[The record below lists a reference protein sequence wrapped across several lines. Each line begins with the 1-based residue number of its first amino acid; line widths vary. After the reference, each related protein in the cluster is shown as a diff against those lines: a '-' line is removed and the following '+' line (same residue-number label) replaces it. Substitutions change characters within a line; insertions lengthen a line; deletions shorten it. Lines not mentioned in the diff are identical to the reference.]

1 MQFIY
6 FIKLVMQYFNDK
18 VLNNALVEIL
28 KIQVYEIIKFTL
40 CQNSCCGSIFTFSSF
55 FVQFC
60 PYLCKRCRAGSGLP
74 HGRFLFSSISS
85 GSSISKTASNLAVL
99 GQVEGSNLLGLLNLL
114 LVGLD
119 LALELVDE
127 SLHALVVLL
136 ILVTSE
142 GQLLDGPLSLAEVL
156 QDVSVASALS
166 VKLRLQLT
174 DAGLHLDH
182 GLPASLEGIDL
193 GLVSTGAGVLA
204 LGLQQLLVLLE
215 GHSQLLL
222 ASEFISKTSS
232 INHSPG
238 SLLLGQSGLVGHL
251 IEVALELVVL
261 RLQLPSGSSNGLVDI
276 GEVSKVLVGVSQLLL
291 GSTSL
296 SVGSLQQSAGLL
308 EAVLHG
314 GGLAVGGDLGVG
326 SGGLGLGLG
335 VNLDLGISDLEL
347 VLLDGVLG
355 LSTAGNGVLQSKSEV
370 TRVSLQ
376 LLLHSESFSL
386 TLGLGL
392 KGRLHGVESLGLV
405 LANHGKLL
413 VLLSN
418 SALNLGLDLSELHL
432 ASQDLVLLLLQGA
445 LGLLKSRLELHLLG
459 LEPLAD
465 FVNLMDGA
473 SSLSDLVH
481 NVLDLIGQSL
491 VLTSDLLKL
500 ENSLLV
506 GRLDLEQFGGSI
518 SCLLLADIKIKG
530 KTVNLSLHL
539 SNGLVKL
546 LGLPLHGSVDNLGLV
561 EVGGHL
567 GDLGLDLALGLL
579 NLGQLSLEVVN
590 SGLGVPGSQLHLG
603 HLQFLSLSNSIGLVL
618 LSHSIGIT
626 LGLGIESEDI
636 VTSSN
641 LLIKSLL
648 GEVKFVFQV
657 SVLAQQKLPLSGLI
671 VTESLDVIE
680 LSSQGSLG
688 LGKHVEVVLKISNN
702 AEKFTILVGNL
713 VL

>member
-1 MQFIY
+1 MSHS
-6 FIKLVMQYFNDK
+6 
-18 VLNNALVEIL
+18 
-28 KIQVYEIIKFTL
+28 KIESRD
-40 CQNSCCGSIFTFSSF
+40 CSF
-55 FVQFC
+55 FTVLCLASGSSIVSSNFNGF
-60 PYLCKRCRAGSGLP
+60 YLGKGSRTNSSLP
-74 HGRFLFSSISS
+74 HSSLLFSSISGGRS
-85 GSSISKTASNLAVL
+85 VSQGSSNLAVL
-99 GQVEGSNLLGLLNLL
+99 GQVEGGNLLGFFNLL

-119 LALELVDE
+119 LALELVNQ

-136 ILVTSE
+136 VLVTSE

-156 QDVSVASALS
+156 QDVSVTPALG

-193 GLVSTGAGVLA
+193 GFVSTGAGVLA

-215 GHSQLLL
+215 GHGQLLL
-222 ASEFISKTSS
+222 ASELISKTSS
-232 INHSPG
+232 INHSSC
-238 SLLLGQSGLVGHL
+238 SLLLGQSCLVGHL

-276 GEVSKVLVGVSQLLL
+276 GEVSEVLVGVSQFLLS
-291 GSTSL
+291 STSL
-296 SVGSLQQSAGLL
+296 SVGSLKQSARLL

-326 SGGLGLGLG
+326 SGGLSLRLG
-335 VNLDLGISDLEL
+335 VNLDLSISDLEL

-376 LLLHSESFSL
+376 LLLHSKSLGL

-418 SALNLGLDLSELHL
+418 SALNLGLDLGELHL
-432 ASQDLVLLLLQGA
+432 ASQDLVLLLLQGG

-465 FVNLMDGA
+465 FVNLVDGA

-481 NVLDLIGQSL
+481 DVLDLIGQSL

-500 ENSLLV
+500 ENSLLI

-518 SCLLLADIKIKG
+518 SGLLLAHIKIKG

-539 SNGLVKL
+539 SNCLVKL
-546 LGLPLHGSVDNLGLV
+546 LGLPLHGSVDNLGLI

-590 SGLGVPGSQLHLG
+590 SSLGLGVPGSQLHLG
-603 HLQFLSLSNSIGLVL
+603 HLQFLSLGNSIGLVL

-713 VL
+713 VLE

>member
-1 MQFIY
+1 MIHSKIESRDCSFSV
-6 FIKLVMQYFNDK
+6 LCLASSSSVVSSNFNRFYLGK
-18 VLNNALVEIL
+18 
-28 KIQVYEIIKFTL
+28 
-40 CQNSCCGSIFTFSSF
+40 GSRTSS
-55 FVQFC
+55 
-60 PYLCKRCRAGSGLP
+60 SLP
-74 HGRFLFSSISS
+74 HGSLLFSSISGG
-85 GSSISKTASNLAVL
+85 GSVSKGSSNLAVL
-99 GQVEGSNLLGLLNLL
+99 GQVEGGNLLGFLDLL
-114 LVGLD
+114 LVALD
-119 LALELVDE
+119 LALELVNQA
-127 SLHALVVLL
+127 LHALVVLL
-136 ILVTSE
+136 VLVSSE
-142 GQLLDGPLSLAEVL
+142 GEFLDGSLSLAEVL
-156 QDVSVASALS
+156 QDISVASALS

-182 GLPASLEGIDL
+182 GLPASLEGVDL
-193 GLVSTGAGVLA
+193 GFVSTGAGVLA

-215 GHSQLLL
+215 GHGQLLL

-232 INHSPG
+232 INHSSG
-238 SLLLGQSGLVGHL
+238 CLLLGQSGLVGHL
-251 IEVALELVVL
+251 IEITLELVVF

-276 GEVSKVLVGVSQLLL
+276 GEVSEVLVGVSQFLL

-296 SVGSLQQSAGLL
+296 SVGSLKQSARLL

-314 GGLAVGGDLGVG
+314 GGLAVGGDLSVCG
-326 SGGLGLGLG
+326 GGLGLGLS

-376 LLLHSESFSL
+376 LLLHSESLSL

-418 SALNLGLDLSELHL
+418 PALNLGLDLGELHL
-432 ASQDLVLLLLQGA
+432 ASQDLVLFLLEGG

-473 SSLSDLVH
+473 ASLGDLIH
-481 NVLDLIGQSL
+481 DVLDLVGKSL

-530 KTVNLSLHL
+530 KTINLSLHL

-546 LGLPLHGSVDNLGLV
+546 LGFPLHGSVDNLGLV

-567 GDLGLDLALGLL
+567 GALGLL

-590 SGLGVPGSQLHLG
+590 GSLGLGVPGSQLHLG
-603 HLQFLSLSNSIGLVL
+603 HLQFLSLGNSIGLVL

-648 GEVKFVFQV
+648 G
-657 SVLAQQKLPLSGLI
+657 
-671 VTESLDVIE
+671 
-680 LSSQGSLG
+680 
-688 LGKHVEVVLKISNN
+688 
-702 AEKFTILVGNL
+702 
-713 VL
+713 

>member
-1 MQFIY
+1 MIHSKIESRDCSFTVLY
-6 FIKLVMQYFNDK
+6 LASSSSVVSSNFNRFYLGK
-18 VLNNALVEIL
+18 
-28 KIQVYEIIKFTL
+28 
-40 CQNSCCGSIFTFSSF
+40 GSRTSS
-55 FVQFC
+55 
-60 PYLCKRCRAGSGLP
+60 SLP
-74 HGRFLFSSISS
+74 HGSLLFSSISS
-85 GSSISKTASNLAVL
+85 SGSVSQGSSNLAVL
-99 GQVEGSNLLGLLNLL
+99 GQVEGGNLLGFLDLL
-114 LVGLD
+114 LIGLD
-119 LALELVDE
+119 LALELVNQ

-136 ILVTSE
+136 VLVSSE
-142 GQLLDGPLSLAEVL
+142 GEFLDGSLSLAEVL

-174 DAGLHLDH
+174 DAGLHFNH
-182 GLPASLEGIDL
+182 GLPASLEGVDL
-193 GLVSTGAGVLA
+193 SLVSTGAGVLA
-204 LGLQQLLVLLE
+204 LGLEQLLVLLK
-215 GHSQLLL
+215 GHGQLLL

-232 INHSPG
+232 INHSSG
-238 SLLLGQSGLVGHL
+238 CLLLRQSGLVGHL
-251 IEVALELVVL
+251 IKITLELVVL

-276 GEVSKVLVGVSQLLL
+276 GEVSEVLVGVSQLLL
-291 GSTSL
+291 SSTSL
-296 SVGSLQQSAGLL
+296 SVGSLQQGAGLL

-376 LLLHSESFSL
+376 LLLHSESLSL

-418 SALNLGLDLSELHL
+418 PALNLGLDLGELHL
-432 ASQDLVLLLLQGA
+432 VSQDLVLFLLEGG

-465 FVNLMDGA
+465 FVNLVDGA
-473 SSLSDLVH
+473 ASLGDLIH
-481 NVLDLIGQSL
+481 DVLDLVGKSL
-491 VLTSDLLKL
+491 VFTSDLLKL

-530 KTVNLSLHL
+530 KTINLSLHL

-546 LGLPLHGSVDNLGLV
+546 LGFPLHGSVDNLGLV

-590 SGLGVPGSQLHLG
+590 GSLGLSVPGSQLHLG
-603 HLQFLSLSNSIGLVL
+603 HLQFLSLGNSIGLVL

-641 LLIKSLL
+641 LLI
-648 GEVKFVFQV
+648 
-657 SVLAQQKLPLSGLI
+657 
-671 VTESLDVIE
+671 
-680 LSSQGSLG
+680 
-688 LGKHVEVVLKISNN
+688 
-702 AEKFTILVGNL
+702 
-713 VL
+713 

>member
-1 MQFIY
+1 MIHSKIESRDCSFSV
-6 FIKLVMQYFNDK
+6 LCLASGSSGVSSNFNGFYLGK
-18 VLNNALVEIL
+18 
-28 KIQVYEIIKFTL
+28 
-40 CQNSCCGSIFTFSSF
+40 GSRTSS
-55 FVQFC
+55 
-60 PYLCKRCRAGSGLP
+60 SLP
-74 HGRFLFSSISS
+74 HGSLLFSSISGG
-85 GSSISKTASNLAVL
+85 GSVSQGSSNLAVL
-99 GQVEGSNLLGLLNLL
+99 GQVEGGNLLGFLNLL
-114 LVGLD
+114 LIGLD
-119 LALELVDE
+119 LALELVNQ

-136 ILVTSE
+136 VLVTSE
-142 GQLLDGPLSLAEVL
+142 GQLLDGPLSLAKVL
-156 QDVSVASALS
+156 QDISVASALS

-182 GLPASLEGIDL
+182 GLPASLEGVDL
-193 GLVSTGAGVLA
+193 GLLSTGAGVLA

-215 GHSQLLL
+215 GHGQLLL
-222 ASEFISKTSS
+222 ASELISKTSS
-232 INHSPG
+232 INHSSG
-238 SLLLGQSGLVGHL
+238 GLLLGQSGLVGHL

-276 GEVSKVLVGVSQLLL
+276 GEVSEVLVGVSQFLLS
-291 GSTSL
+291 STSL
-296 SVGSLQQSAGLL
+296 SVGSLQQSARLL

-326 SGGLGLGLG
+326 SGGLSLGLG

-347 VLLDGVLG
+347 VLLDGILG
-355 LSTAGNGVLQSKSEV
+355 LGTAGNGVLQSKSEV

-376 LLLHSESFSL
+376 LLLHSESLSL
-386 TLGLGL
+386 TLGLSL

-405 LANHGKLL
+405 LADHSKLL
-413 VLLSN
+413 ILLSN
-418 SALNLGLDLSELHL
+418 SALNFGFDLGELHL
-432 ASQDLVLLLLQGA
+432 ASQDLVLLLLQGG

-459 LEPLAD
+459 LEPLAN
-465 FVNLMDGA
+465 FVNLVDGA
-473 SSLSDLVH
+473 SSLGDLVH
-481 NVLDLIGQSL
+481 DVLDLIGKGL
-491 VLTSDLLKL
+491 VFTSDLLKL

-518 SCLLLADIKIKG
+518 SGLLLADIKIKG

-546 LGLPLHGSVDNLGLV
+546 LGFPLHGSVDNLGLV

-590 SGLGVPGSQLHLG
+590 GSLGLGVPGSQLHLG
-603 HLQFLSLSNSIGLVL
+603 HLQFLSLGNSIGLVL

-626 LGLGIESEDI
+626 LGLCIESEDI

-657 SVLAQQKLPLSGLI
+657 SVLA
-671 VTESLDVIE
+671 
-680 LSSQGSLG
+680 
-688 LGKHVEVVLKISNN
+688 
-702 AEKFTILVGNL
+702 
-713 VL
+713 

>member
-6 FIKLVMQYFNDK
+6 FIKLEIMQYFNDK
-18 VLNNALVEIL
+18 VSNNAHVEIL
-28 KIQVYEIIKFTL
+28 KIQVYKILKFTL

-85 GSSISKTASNLAVL
+85 GGSISKASSDLAVL
-99 GQVEGSNLLGLLNLL
+99 GQVEGSNFLGLLNLL

-119 LALELVDE
+119 LALELVNQ

-136 ILVTSE
+136 VLVTSE

-156 QDVSVASALS
+156 QNVSVASALG

-174 DAGLHLDH
+174 DAGFHLDH
-182 GLPASLEGIDL
+182 GLPASLEGVDL

-215 GHSQLLL
+215 GHGQLLL
-222 ASEFISKTSS
+222 ASELISKTSS
-232 INHSPG
+232 INHSSG
-238 SLLLGQSGLVGHL
+238 GLLLGQSGLVGHL
-251 IEVALELVVL
+251 IKITLELVVL

-276 GEVSKVLVGVSQLLL
+276 GEVSEVLVGVSQLLL

-296 SVGSLQQSAGLL
+296 SVGSLQQGAGLL

-314 GGLAVGGDLGVG
+314 GGLAVGRDLGVG
-326 SGGLGLGLG
+326 RGGLGLGLG

-355 LSTAGNGVLQSKSEV
+355 LGTAGNGVLQSKSEV
-370 TRVSLQ
+370 TRVGLQ
-376 LLLHSESFSL
+376 LLLHSKSLGL
-386 TLGLGL
+386 TLSLGL

-418 SALNLGLDLSELHL
+418 SALNLGLDLGELHL
-432 ASQDLVLLLLQGA
+432 ASQDLVLLLLQGG

-465 FVNLMDGA
+465 FVNLVDGA
-473 SSLSDLVH
+473 SSLGDLVH
-481 NVLDLIGQSL
+481 DVLDLIGQSL

-518 SCLLLADIKIKG
+518 SGLLLAHIKIKG

-579 NLGQLSLEVVN
+579 NLG
-590 SGLGVPGSQLHLG
+590 
-603 HLQFLSLSNSIGLVL
+603 HLQFLSLGNSIGLVL

-648 GEVKFVFQV
+648 GEVKFVF
-657 SVLAQQKLPLSGLI
+657 
-671 VTESLDVIE
+671 
-680 LSSQGSLG
+680 
-688 LGKHVEVVLKISNN
+688 
-702 AEKFTILVGNL
+702 
-713 VL
+713 

>member
-6 FIKLVMQYFNDK
+6 FIKLEIMQYFNDK
-18 VLNNALVEIL
+18 VSNNAHVEIL
-28 KIQVYEIIKFTL
+28 KIQVYKILKFTL

-74 HGRFLFSSISS
+74 HGRLLFSSISGG
-85 GSSISKTASNLAVL
+85 GSVSQGSSNLAVL
-99 GQVEGSNLLGLLNLL
+99 GQVEGGDLLGFLNLL
-114 LVGLD
+114 LVALD
-119 LALELVDE
+119 LALELVNQ

-136 ILVTSE
+136 VLVSSKGE
-142 GQLLDGPLSLAEVL
+142 FLDGSLSLAEVL
-156 QDVSVASALS
+156 QDISVASALS
-166 VKLRLQLT
+166 VKL
-174 DAGLHLDH
+174 
-182 GLPASLEGIDL
+182 SLI
-193 GLVSTGAGVLA
+193 STGAGVLA

-215 GHSQLLL
+215 GHGQLLL
-222 ASEFISKTSS
+222 ASELISKTSS
-232 INHSPG
+232 INHSSC

-251 IEVALELVVL
+251 IKITLELVVL

-276 GEVSKVLVGVSQLLL
+276 GEVSEVLVGVSQFLL

-296 SVGSLQQSAGLL
+296 SVGSLKQSARLL

-314 GGLAVGGDLGVG
+314 GGLAVSLDLLVGG
-326 SGGLGLGLG
+326 GGLSLGLG

-347 VLLDGVLG
+347 VLLDGVLS
-355 LSTAGNGVLQSKSEV
+355 LSVASDGVLKSKSEV

-376 LLLHSESFSL
+376 LLLHSESLSL
-386 TLGLGL
+386 TLGLCL

-418 SALNLGLDLSELHL
+418 PALNLGLDLGELHL
-432 ASQDLVLLLLQGA
+432 ASQDLVLFLLEGG

-465 FVNLMDGA
+465 FVNLVDGA
-473 SSLSDLVH
+473 ASLGDLIH
-481 NVLDLIGQSL
+481 DVLDLVGKSL
-491 VLTSDLLKL
+491 VFTSDLLKL

-530 KTVNLSLHL
+530 KTINLSLHL

-546 LGLPLHGSVDNLGLV
+546 LGFPLHGSVNNLGLV

-567 GDLGLDLALGLL
+567 SDLGL
-579 NLGQLSLEVVN
+579 
-590 SGLGVPGSQLHLG
+590 
-603 HLQFLSLSNSIGLVL
+603 
-618 LSHSIGIT
+618 
-626 LGLGIESEDI
+626 
-636 VTSSN
+636 
-641 LLIKSLL
+641 
-648 GEVKFVFQV
+648 
-657 SVLAQQKLPLSGLI
+657 
-671 VTESLDVIE
+671 
-680 LSSQGSLG
+680 
-688 LGKHVEVVLKISNN
+688 
-702 AEKFTILVGNL
+702 
-713 VL
+713 